1 MQDALFAVRTACVV
15 LAGLAVVISSVGCTS
30 KGEQRLNFLGM
41 GVDDRE
47 LRRMAPEKANEQIV
61 ESWESGE
68 AMELIILDAR
78 PVAQWRAQRIA
89 GARNL
94 QLGDVRPGAMLVPT
108 WEPNDLRTVKAEN
121 AGEPRSDRLADYDTI
136 LIYGADPSSATPYAL
151 AKKLRGLNYTNVYI
165 LEGGLHAWRASGGE
179 VISSAE

>member
-1 MQDALFAVRTACVV
+1 MQDALFVVRTGCVL
-15 LAGLAVVISSVGCTS
+15 LAGAALALTSPGCTS

-41 GVDDRE
+41 GVDDSE
-47 LRRMAPEKANEQIV
+47 LRRMAPEKANEEIV
-61 ESWESGE
+61 ASWESGE
-68 AMELIILDAR
+68 AMELIILDTR
-78 PVAQWRAQRIA
+78 PLAQWQAQRIA

-94 QLGDVRPGAMLVPT
+94 QLGDVRPGALLVPT
-108 WEPNDLRTVKAEN
+108 WDPADLRAVKAQN

-165 LEGGLHAWRASGGE
+165 LEGGLHAWRASGGHVVSE
-179 VISSAE
+179 GK

>member
-1 MQDALFAVRTACVV
+1 
-15 LAGLAVVISSVGCTS
+15 
-30 KGEQRLNFLGM
+30 M
-41 GVDDRE
+41 GVDDSE
-47 LRRMAPEKANEQIV
+47 LRRMAPEKANEVIV
-61 ESWESGE
+61 ESRENGE

-78 PVAQWRAQRIA
+78 PVEQWRAQRIA

-108 WEPNDLRTVKAEN
+108 WEPNDLRAAKAEN

-151 AKKLRGLNYTNVYI
+151 AKKLRGLNYTKVYI

-179 VISSAE
+179 VISSGE